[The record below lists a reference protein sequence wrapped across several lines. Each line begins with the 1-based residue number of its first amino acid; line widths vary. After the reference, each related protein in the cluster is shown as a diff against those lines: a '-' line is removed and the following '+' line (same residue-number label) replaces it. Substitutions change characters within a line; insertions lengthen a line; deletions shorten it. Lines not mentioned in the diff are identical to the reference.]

1 MSLFHDEEDG
11 PTEPVKG
18 MPEVLP
24 EGEDILWQG
33 QPSTIAMAFGAFR
46 LRWVLGYFFVMTV
59 YRLANLSTNGGDTG
73 QLNGVLL
80 SSLLFCAVALALI
93 FGLSFVISRAAVFT
107 ITNQRVVLRHG
118 AAIRKYVNVPFAKMS
133 GAQLKRKGARVGD
146 ISLQLDGATK
156 PPYLHLW
163 PFARPFKF
171 SDPQPMMRG
180 VEGAEA
186 VAQILAR
193 AVFDHAPDKVRLEL
207 GSPQSQRPSTVPP
220 KTSIPAT

>member
-11 PTEPVKG
+11 PAEPVKG
-18 MPEVLP
+18 MPEALP
-24 EGEDILWQG
+24 DGEDILWQG
-33 QPSTIAMAFGAFR
+33 QPSAVAMAFGAFR
-46 LRWVLGYFFVMTV
+46 LRWVLAYFFVMTV
-59 YRLANLSTNGGDTG
+59 YRLANLSTNGGDTS

-80 SSLLFCAVALALI
+80 SSLLFCAAGLALI

-107 ITNQRVVLRHG
+107 ITNHRVVLRHG
-118 AAIRKYVNVPFAKMS
+118 AAIRKYVNVPFSKMS
-133 GAQLKRKGARVGD
+133 GAQLKRRGARVGD
-146 ISLQLDGATK
+146 ISLQLDSHKK

-163 PFARPFKF
+163 PFARPFKY
-171 SDPQPMMRG
+171 SNPQPTMRG
-180 VEGAEA
+180 VKDAES

-207 GSPQSQRPSTVPP
+207 GPPESPRPTKVPS